1 MKKLNL
7 IAVAL
12 FGAAAFAAPS
22 FADEPPELLPSP
34 VASTTDEP
42 TATESLEAELAAP
55 WEGPLLLAFLDAPP
69 SRFETEALDRLARWY
84 PVEIVRVDLN
94 GVPRLRQPLDVATL
108 DEYAKAGL
116 RRVRYV
122 AAPLEIARQF
132 AERVRLAANPNST
145 DSTGSTDSTLSP
157 ADAVEV
163 AANREQYL
171 TYNDAIPTVA
181 PTPSAENWLA
191 QLRIDVGWVLV
202 DADGKTLAAYPKRPK
217 NRDDAP
223 EIGDTLKQ
231 LFPNVANGTAK

>member
-84 PVEIVRVDLN
+84 PVEIVRVD
-94 GVPRLRQPLDVATL
+94 RSTR
-108 DEYAKAGL
+108 
-116 RRVRYV
+116 
-122 AAPLEIARQF
+122 AR
-132 AERVRLAANPNST
+132 
-145 DSTGSTDSTLSP
+145 
-157 ADAVEV
+157 ADALLWRVDRFPTFVVADFSPRDAREVDRWSSFLEVERR
-163 AANREQYL
+163 AARAFAAVGYRKPPRPL
-171 TYNDAIPTVA
+171 PPPPRGRLVPAPRPIPRPEPPPKPAPAPPRVA
-181 PTPSAENWLA
+181 PRPEPRPAPPPPPKPRWYDF
-191 QLRIDVGWVLV
+191 LRWFD
-202 DADGKTLAAYPKRPK
+202 
-217 NRDDAP
+217 
-223 EIGDTLKQ
+223 
-231 LFPNVANGTAK
+231 